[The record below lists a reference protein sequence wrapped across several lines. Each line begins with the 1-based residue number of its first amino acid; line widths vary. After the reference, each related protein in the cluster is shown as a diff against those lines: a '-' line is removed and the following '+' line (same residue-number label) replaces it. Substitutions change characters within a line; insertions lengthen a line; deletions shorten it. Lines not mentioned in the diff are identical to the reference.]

1 MRTMIEV
8 TAYNWVNDNN
18 DRELPSTGLIRTM
31 IEVTYLDLA
40 NENNV
45 GGNCPKLDQWEQ

>member
-31 IEVTYLDLA
+31 IEITVLNWA
-40 NENNV
+40 NENND
-45 GGNCPKLDQWEQ
+45 GGNCPKLGLWEQ